1 METGSINP
9 PLSSPPAKPGIDRR
23 LIAAGLLLFALGW
36 FTGQGNGNP
45 FGPTRPDRPF
55 LSALA
60 KLAKAGLWLLVVEP
74 VPDDLPPED
83 RMAKMGRRDNTINHR
98 EGW

>member
-1 METGSINP
+1 METGSTNP
-9 PLSSPPAKPGIDRR
+9 PPSESPARLVWDRR

-45 FGPTRPDRPF
+45 FAPKKPERPVLTF
-55 LSALA
+55 IA
-60 KLAKAGLWLLVVEP
+60 KIAKAGLWLLVVEP

-83 RMAKMGRRDNTINHR
+83 RLARIGRNTINHK

>member
-1 METGSINP
+1 MDNGSTNP
-9 PLSSPPAKPGIDRR
+9 PPTDAPATIVWDRR
-23 LIAAGLLLFALGW
+23 LIAAGALLFALGW
-36 FTGQGNGNP
+36 FAGQGSGNP
-45 FGPTRPDRPF
+45 FAPKTPERPF

-60 KLAKAGLWLLVVEP
+60 KIAKAGLWLLVVEP

-83 RMAKMGRRDNTINHR
+83 RLAKIGRNTINHR

>member
-1 METGSINP
+1 METGSNQTP
-9 PLSSPPAKPGIDRR
+9 TDAKRPWDRR
-23 LIAAGLLLFALGW
+23 LIAAGALLFALGW
-36 FTGQGNGNP
+36 FAGQGQANPLNP
-45 FGPTRPDRPF
+45 FAPVKPERPF
-55 LSALA
+55 LAAIA

-83 RMAKMGRRDNTINHR
+83 RMAKIGRNTINHR

>member
-1 METGSINP
+1 METGSTTP
-9 PLSSPPAKPGIDRR
+9 PLSNALRFDRR
-23 LIAAGLLLFALGW
+23 LIPAAALLFALGW
-36 FTGQGNGNP
+36 FAGQGSGNP
-45 FGPTRPDRPF
+45 FAPAKPERPF
-55 LSALA
+55 LTALA

-83 RMAKMGRRDNTINHR
+83 RLAKMGRRDTINHR